1 MSHTSSIARL
11 ATAATAASM
20 SNPDAGLAHV
30 LADLVAELSE
40 IADSATPESLP
51 EIERAC
57 VALVNAA
64 KLQA

>member
-1 MSHTSSIARL
+1 MSSSSIARL

-20 SNPDAGLAHV
+20 KNPDAGISRV
-30 LADLVAELSE
+30 LADIVAELSE